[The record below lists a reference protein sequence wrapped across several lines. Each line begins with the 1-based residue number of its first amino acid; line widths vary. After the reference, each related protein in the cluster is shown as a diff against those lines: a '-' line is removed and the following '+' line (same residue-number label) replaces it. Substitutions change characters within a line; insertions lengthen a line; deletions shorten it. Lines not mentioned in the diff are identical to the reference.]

1 MGRVRD
7 SDGRE
12 DPLGVYVQWEL
23 ACLLDVEN
31 GDWYIHRKEWESL
44 VNLAL
49 QEYCIFLTCLI
60 SYYLGIMNINMKHT
74 SKEHFRVCDP
84 REQK

>member
-1 MGRVRD
+1 MLQPAANWRIMGRVRD

-31 GDWYIHRKEWESL
+31 GDMVYTPERVGVAGKYSSL
-44 VNLAL
+44 GLL
-49 QEYCIFLTCLI
+49 YF
-60 SYYLGIMNINMKHT
+60 
-74 SKEHFRVCDP
+74 F
-84 REQK
+84 

>member
-31 GDWYIHRKEWESL
+31 WDMVYTPKRWESP

-49 QEYCIFLTCLI
+49 QEYCIFLDSLDF
-60 SYYLGIMNINMKHT
+60 LL
-74 SKEHFRVCDP
+74 P
-84 REQK
+84 RHHEYKYEARI

>member
-1 MGRVRD
+1 MGRVCD

-31 GDWYIHRKEWESL
+31 GDGYIHRKEWESL

-49 QEYCIFLTCLI
+49 QEYCIFL
-60 SYYLGIMNINMKHT
+60 
-74 SKEHFRVCDP
+74 DP
-84 REQK
+84 LDFLLPRHHE

>member
-31 GDWYIHRKEWESL
+31 GDMVYTPERVGVAGKYSSL
-44 VNLAL
+44 GLL
-49 QEYCIFLTCLI
+49 YF
-60 SYYLGIMNINMKHT
+60 
-74 SKEHFRVCDP
+74 F
-84 REQK
+84 